1 MVDEKGAAAG
11 VVTKRE
17 ITRCEAGKGVGADFE
32 GTVHEINRRRADVG
46 AQGSVGLHPDG
57 SVIDT
62 QRLREGIAAIL
73 QPQGGRDQVARL
85 DETVLCAFGAPDQT
99 RDGPVSVPME
109 DRVLGG
115 RADQDVTRERRGAIS
130 GPGTGVGRGTT
141 NPDRPSECVITDAD

>member
-11 VVTKRE
+11 VVTERE

-32 GTVHEINRRRADVG
+32 GTVHEINRRRGDVG

-109 DRVLGG
+109 DRVLAG
-115 RADQDVTRERRGAIS
+115 RSDQDVAREGRGTVG
-130 GPGTGVGRGTT
+130 GPSTGVGSGTA